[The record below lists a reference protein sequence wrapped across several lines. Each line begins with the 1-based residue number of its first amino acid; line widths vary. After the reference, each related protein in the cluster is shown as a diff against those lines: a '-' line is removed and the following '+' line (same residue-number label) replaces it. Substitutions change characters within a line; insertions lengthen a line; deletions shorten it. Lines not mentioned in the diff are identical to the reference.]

1 MAKTQHTTHI
11 GIYGGSFN
19 PIHTG
24 HIALARTLLRLTS
37 LDEIWFMVS
46 PLNPFKRATEDL
58 LADNLRLKLTQ
69 LALEG
74 EPRLVASDFEFGLP
88 KPSYTYDTLR
98 KLTETYPQNHFT
110 LIMGADNWIAFDR
123 WKDHE
128 KILRDYPIIVY
139 PRHNST
145 VDAAALP
152 PGVTLIDTPL
162 YDFNSTVIRQRVA
175 DGRSIH
181 GLVKPEIEE
190 LTREYYQNM
199 AQHGDYDI
207 NMPKKNT

>member
-110 LIMGADNWIAFDR
+110 LIMGADNWLAFDR

-128 KILRDYPIIVY
+128 KSSATIPSSSIR
-139 PRHNST
+139 
-145 VDAAALP
+145 
-152 PGVTLIDTPL
+152 VTTPL
-162 YDFNSTVIRQRVA
+162 SMPPHFHRVSPSSTHPSTISTARLSANAWQTVA
-175 DGRSIH
+175 PFTV
-181 GLVKPEIEE
+181 L
-190 LTREYYQNM
+190 
-199 AQHGDYDI
+199 
-207 NMPKKNT
+207 

>member
-88 KPSYTYDTLR
+88 KPSYTYDTLH
-98 KLTETYPQNHFT
+98 KLTETYPQN
-110 LIMGADNWIAFDR
+110 
-123 WKDHE
+123 
-128 KILRDYPIIVY
+128 PIIVY

-199 AQHGDYDI
+199 AQHGDNDI
-207 NMPKKNT
+207 NMPKKST

>member
-110 LIMGADNWIAFDR
+110 LIMGADNWLAFDR

-152 PGVTLIDTPL
+152 LGVTLIDTPL

-199 AQHGDYDI
+199 TQHGDNDI
-207 NMPKKNT
+207 NMPEKDM